1 MDNIGVIGVSWRHTD
16 PDTLARFTL
25 PAEERATRLPVI
37 AARIGA
43 LETFYLATCNRVEV
57 AIAAAAGTPIDAFR
71 PRVFA
76 AFTGREPRPGEA
88 ERTFHAWQGEGAA
101 EHLALVASGLDSAR
115 IGETE
120 ILGQVRDAIQLA
132 RDLGLTGRQ
141 LDVVLDEV
149 LKIASRVHKATSVGE
164 GHTSLAEIALEHVR
178 ERVRRTPGPVALVG
192 VSPMT
197 TRCARALRETDPSTS
212 LIVVNRTFRRAEALA
227 ADLGQEACRL
237 EDFLENPGGVEAV
250 VLATASPVPVLP
262 RATLERLL
270 ARSPSGAPPLIV
282 DLAVPP
288 DVDPEDAAA
297 VGLPRIGMKEVIA
310 EAENNR
316 NQRLVEMADAR
327 LLVDEALLGLR
338 RRLVERMVSPLI
350 AALHRRYRKTA
361 QEGVDRLLKKH
372 VKGLDEDTT
381 EALRRWVD
389 TLAGR
394 FARLPTLGLRGL
406 AFQQGSEGVRAFLE
420 GLDAGLAA
428 ELTEESETFKG
439 NGPGATGANGAN
451 GETDG

>member
-25 PAEERATRLPVI
+25 SAEERPARLPLI
-37 AARIGA
+37 AERIGA
-43 LETFYLATCNRVEV
+43 METFYLATCNRVEV
-57 AIAAAAGTPIDAFR
+57 AIVADPCTPIEAFR

-132 RDLGLTGRQ
+132 RDLALTGRQ

-178 ERVRRTPGPVALVG
+178 ERVRRTPGPIALIG

-197 TRCARALRETDPSTS
+197 TRCARALKDTGTP
-212 LIVVNRTFRRAEALA
+212 LVVVNRTLRRAETLA
-227 ADLGQEACRL
+227 AELGQEACGL
-237 EDFLENPGGVEAV
+237 EDFLENPRPVEAV
-250 VLATASPVPVLP
+250 VLATASPDPVLP
-262 RATLERLL
+262 RATLERLI

-288 DVDPEDAAA
+288 DVDPEDAEA
-297 VGLPRIGMKEVIA
+297 VGLPRIGMKEVIS

-338 RRLVERMVSPLI
+338 RRLVERMIAPLI

-372 VKGLDEDTT
+372 VKGLDESTT

-406 AFQQGSEGVRAFLE
+406 AFQQGAEGVRAFLE
-420 GLDAGLAA
+420 GLDSGLAA
-428 ELTEESETFKG
+428 ELTEESDTFHG
-439 NGPGATGANGAN
+439 NGRGANGVDQA
-451 GETDG
+451 